1 MKTQVSIKELIPYAV
16 IIALLIMQFLGKSFF
31 GKSPKETITI
41 DSTLVV
47 KNTLEKKGEFR
58 SEKPQPIVVV
68 VPSQTQPNNDAYINR
83 LLSELSS
90 IKETDK
96 QQSKLL
102 KELALR
108 VYEKTY
114 QDSTVTITVKDSI
127 NGHLQSQNVQW
138 TVKPQ
143 KVKYYEKTITKKL
156 KPKFTLSAGI
166 GVASRLDS
174 LANPQLKGI
183 IGFKNKKGYELQLG
197 ASTDRVY
204 SLTLKK
210 DLFSSY

>member
-1 MKTQVSIKELIPYAV
+1 MNKQISIRELLPYVV
-16 IIALLIMQFLGKSFF
+16 IVALLVMQFTSKSFF
-31 GKSPKETITI
+31 GKSPKNDIVI

-47 KNTLEKKGEFR
+47 KNTPQKQGNFR
-58 SEKPQPIVVV
+58 IEKPQPIVVV
-68 VPSQTQPNNDAYINR
+68 VPNNNRDSYINS
-83 LLSELSS
+83 LLSELKS

-114 QDSTVTITVKDSI
+114 KDSIVTITVKDSV

-143 KVKYYEKTITKKL
+143 KVRYYEKKVTEKVTPRFVI
-156 KPKFTLSAGI
+156 SAGI
-166 GVASRLDS
+166 GLDGFE
-174 LANPQLKGI
+174 NPQLKGV

-197 ASTDRVY
+197 ASSNQRY

-210 DLFSSY
+210 DLFTKY